1 MIMMMMVMMMTVMIR
16 RIRRMMMM
24 MMMMM
29 ADVEDGHQGMPEK
42 DGNVTG
48 WDYHLSW
55 KK

>member
-1 MIMMMMVMMMTVMIR
+1 MIMMMMTVMIR
-16 RIRRMMMM
+16 RM

-48 WDYHLSW
+48 WHYHLSW